1 MMSLSRAAIDRLFL
15 LILAAVFL
23 LPCSINAD
31 DMLFFDDFKNGTA
44 DNWDL
49 IDIGYFSVSD
59 EALCLETLC
68 EP

>member
-1 MMSLSRAAIDRLFL
+1 MFIKRAVMNKLYVLFL
-15 LILAAVFL
+15 TAIFL
-23 LPCSINAD
+23 LPCSAIAD
-31 DMLFFDDFKNGTA
+31 DILFFDDFKDGTA
-44 DNWDL
+44 DSWEL

>member
-1 MMSLSRAAIDRLFL
+1 MSFMRAVMYKLFL

-44 DNWDL
+44 DNWEL